1 MSKQLKLDI
10 VAPDRNLFSDLVDM
24 VIVRTTEGDIG
35 VMYDHEPTVAPL
47 SIGTLR
53 IVQGETQKVA
63 ACSGGFINVEEDKIT
78 IITDAAEWAE
88 DIDKARAINAKE
100 RAEVRLVQED
110 KNTDFKRAK
119 VALRR
124 AINRIHAADNHMS
137 HENL

>member
-35 VMYDHEPTVAPL
+35 IMYDHEPTVAPL

-53 IVQGETQKVA
+53 IVQGDTQKVA

-100 RAEVRLVQED
+100 RAEGRLVHED
-110 KNTDFKRAK
+110 KETDVKRAR

-124 AINRIHAADNHMS
+124 AINRIHAVDTHIS